1 MISSRTVNI
10 VESAWLEGLLFLMLH
25 RGLFKEFILMTV
37 EAMRDAD
44 PILIYLSQP
53 DPDGGIRRLFDR
65 RGLWWGLS
73 LAGHNDS
80 SVFARNRRVSVVDGL
95 LKYWREHSALC
106 EAIVNESGMP
116 TLTVDPRDGEWRE
129 RRAAIARFLNLAAS
143 AEPPTL
149 D

>member
-53 DPDGGIRRLFDR
+53 DPDGGMRRLFDR